1 MIMKKK
7 LGKFLIQL
15 VLYSPA
21 IIIIERERMKQTR
34 EPEERDIERN
44 SRRKEK
50 VLLYHVEKPHEKKKK
65 KFIPRHRPTTF
76 FIHTHTSSEIDT
88 IYM

>member
-1 MIMKKK
+1 MKK

-21 IIIIERERMKQTR
+21 IIIEGERMKQTK
-34 EPEERDIERN
+34 EPEERDRERN

-65 KFIPRHRPTTF
+65 KFIPRRRSLYT
-76 FIHTHTSSEIDT
+76 HTHHPTSI
-88 IYM
+88 